1 VSTLSRGQ
9 VAEVLVDLKRRIQGD
24 FFVVSE
30 DDEKIVFGNRRC
42 PFEDK
47 VIGRPRAVGQLWVVD
62 ERELPSRLRGRRRWV
77 YWLPV

>member
-1 VSTLSRGQ
+1 
-9 VAEVLVDLKRRIQGD
+9 
-24 FFVVSE
+24 
-30 DDEKIVFGNRRC
+30 VFGNRRC

-47 VIGRPRAVGQLWVVD
+47 VIGRPRAVGQPWVVD